1 MTSKKSNPAR
11 VLPDNGIG
19 LLSPAEMFGRALPG
33 AFLIDAHLS
42 FEERV
47 ERAWRH
53 IKATRFEEDEYERL
67 REVLMERLS
76 AEGRHRASANG
87 YAASDVQH
95 P

>member
-11 VLPDNGIG
+11 VLTDNGIG

-47 ERAWRH
+47 EQAWRRLTSQFH
-53 IKATRFEEDEYERL
+53 EDEQAEMRAMLAQMINDGNTKL
-67 REVLMERLS
+67 RS
-76 AEGRHRASANG
+76 
-87 YAASDVQH
+87 
-95 P
+95 